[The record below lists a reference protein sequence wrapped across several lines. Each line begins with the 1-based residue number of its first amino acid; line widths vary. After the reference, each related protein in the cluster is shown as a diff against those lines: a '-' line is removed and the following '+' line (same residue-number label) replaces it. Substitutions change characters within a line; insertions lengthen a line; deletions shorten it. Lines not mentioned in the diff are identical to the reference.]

1 MPITKIS
8 LNNFRCFKNLELSLS
23 PGINFFFGSNGSGKT
38 SILES
43 VFIFSSGKSFKSSNL
58 TSLIN
63 YDNDKFTLKGFD
75 NKKGYIVEIEK
86 SKNKTISISLN
97 NNKTNTN
104 KLVKEFPCTP
114 IHNNTFS
121 FANASP
127 DFRRKLVDRSI
138 FIAEDN
144 FSNAWFSFYRSL
156 RQRNFLLKNNR
167 ISDIYSWN
175 TKLADEAEKLTKY
188 RKDFFKKTLNEFYL
202 LINLLKPEDVF
213 DFFNFIKIEFSQ
225 GWALE
230 KSYLD
235 VLNENKD
242 IDIKRRS
249 TTSGPHKSDIKFF
262 INDIDARQI
271 LSRGEQKFFSIIWS
285 CAQHEVLKKHYE
297 IDATL
302 LIDDIKSELDERVF
316 KLFSDLLNH
325 INTQVIFSC
334 IDDCF
339 SSKIT
344 SSFNEFKKFH
354 VEQLGK

>member
-8 LNNFRCFKNLELSLS
+8 INNFRCFKNLELSLS

-58 TSLIN
+58 TPLIN

-97 NNKTNTN
+97 NNKTNTS

-121 FANASP
+121 FADASP

-144 FSNAWFSFYRSL
+144 FSKVWFSFYRSL
-156 RQRNFLLKNNR
+156 RQRNFLIKNNR
-167 ISDIYSWN
+167 ISDIYNWN
-175 TKLADEAEKLTKY
+175 TKLTDEAEKLTKY
-188 RKDFFKKTLNEFYL
+188 RKDFFEKTLNEFYL

-225 GWALE
+225 GWSPE

-285 CAQHEVLKKHYE
+285 CAQHEVLKKYYE

-316 KLFSDLLNH
+316 KLFGDLLNH

>member
-63 YDNDKFTLKGFD
+63 YDNDKFILKGFD

-86 SKNKTISISLN
+86 SKNKTIYISLN
-97 NNKTNTN
+97 NNKTNTS

-121 FANASP
+121 FADASP
-127 DFRRKLVDRSI
+127 DFRRKLIDRSI

-144 FSNAWFSFYRSL
+144 FSKVWFSFYRSL

-167 ISDIYSWN
+167 ISDIYNWN

-188 RKDFFKKTLNEFYL
+188 RKGFFEKTLNEFYL

-225 GWALE
+225 GWTPE

-242 IDIKRRS
+242 IDIKRKS

>member
-63 YDNDKFTLKGFD
+63 YDNDKFILKGFD

-97 NNKTNTN
+97 NNKTNTS

-121 FANASP
+121 FADASP

-144 FSNAWFSFYRSL
+144 FSKVWFSFYRSL
-156 RQRNFLLKNNR
+156 RQRNFLIKNNR
-167 ISDIYSWN
+167 ISDIYNWN

-188 RKDFFKKTLNEFYL
+188 RKGFFEKTLNEFYL
-202 LINLLKPEDVF
+202 LINLLNPEDVF

-225 GWALE
+225 GWAPE

-297 IDATL
+297 VDATL